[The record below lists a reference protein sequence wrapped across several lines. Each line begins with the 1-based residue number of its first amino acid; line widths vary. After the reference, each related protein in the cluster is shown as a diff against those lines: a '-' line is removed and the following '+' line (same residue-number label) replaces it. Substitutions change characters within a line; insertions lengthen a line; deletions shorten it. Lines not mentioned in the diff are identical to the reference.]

1 MSIFPLVPI
10 NHVSVPAGPDGQ
22 HHHRARL
29 HELPAGA
36 GGRAQG
42 PRPHRGRGAG
52 GGAARSHAV
61 SPGQVQ
67 TCIYVL
73 LYTKYFLIVWQA
85 DQAARLEVQVR

>member
-10 NHVSVPAGPDGQ
+10 NHRAGAGPDGQ

-52 GGAARSHAV
+52 GGAPRSHAV
-61 SPGQVQ
+61 PPGQVQ
-67 TCIYVL
+67 TRIYFL
-73 LYTKYFLIVWQA
+73 LHTKYFLIVWQA